1 MRRHGTALLAVLP
14 LVASVGLTGPAAPA
28 VAAPT
33 VTQEAASRAEVYVNN
48 KDCTP
53 NADGS
58 AERPYCTI
66 GAAAAVAQPGQT
78 VLVHPGD
85 YRETVTFDRSGTAD
99 APITYRAV
107 NSPDGE
113 VRVGDHYTLTDT
125 TFRLVGVHDV
135 LLEGFIVGTWSSSST
150 VVVDRSARITLDG
163 LAVFNQFEAPVA
175 VRLTGGSSDVTVRRS
190 WLRSLGGAAGVAVD
204 PGVTGTVL
212 TGNAFEDA
220 RIDVTDAPGTV
231 VTGNTVVTECDVAIQ
246 VAGVSP
252 GVRLH
257 NNVVQT
263 AGGPEY
269 DPQPCDAPSR
279 ATAISVSPES
289 SAGSTS
295 DHNLIGSRSGG
306 VPYRW
311 GGTTHETLDAF
322 RAATGQGGHDILDP
336 VLLDR
341 RGQSRSWWELESG
354 SPGLDSADADA
365 PGVLRTDLLGN
376 PHADLPHVPNTGT
389 GNGYHDRGA
398 VEWVGQGKVGATGF
412 RRVLGGGFLDTEAT
426 AVPTYGY
433 PTDGPGGSVA
443 FKFTGDRYWRV
454 GTAGSLRHTFRRAGS
469 VVMNARVDFIG
480 FRAADVSTKSRA
492 GNASVGPLFTVVGSL
507 YQPVAPTRVLDTR
520 SGVGV
525 PTRTPVPGNSE
536 VVLSIPE
543 IGGVPA
549 ADITAVVLN
558 VTATQPTSAGFLT
571 VYPDGVKLPDAS
583 NVNFVPKET
592 VPNLVTV
599 PMSNGKLRIRNSGS
613 GTVHVVADLQGWYG
627 AKGSG
632 LRTLAPTRMLDTRA
646 GTAGPFPANTTR
658 QVDLSG
664 KLPAGATAA
673 ILNVTVTGPTANG
686 VLKVFPAGSTVP
698 VASNLNFVTG
708 QTIPNLVT
716 VPVVAGK
723 VSIHNSSSG
732 TTHVIADLAGYYGS
746 AASGAVDGYVPLDPY
761 RIVDTRAS
769 IGLDGRGYGGPLQPY
784 EKVGFLPRYV
794 QTACPAT
801 CAKPTAAVFNMT
813 ATRPSAPGVLTAYPR
828 TGAAPPTA
836 SNVNFVAGETAA
848 NMAVVRAGTGGEI
861 AVYHNSKGGTEL
873 IVDQAGFFIAP
884 LS

>member
-1 MRRHGTALLAVLP
+1 MRRHGAALLAALP
-14 LVASVGLTGPAAPA
+14 LVTSVGLAGPVAPA
-28 VAAPT
+28 VAAPA
-33 VTQEAASRAEVYVNN
+33 VTAEVASRAEVYVSN

-53 NADGS
+53 DADGS
-58 AERPYCTI
+58 AAKPYCTI

-78 VLVHPGD
+78 VLVQPGE
-85 YRETVTFDRSGTAD
+85 YRETVTFDRSGTEG

-107 NSPDGE
+107 HSPDGE
-113 VRVGDHYTLTDT
+113 VRVGSHYTLTDT
-125 TFRLVGVHDV
+125 IFRLVGVHDIV
-135 LLEGFIVGTWSSSST
+135 LEGFIASGAGSSST

-163 LAVFNQFEAPVA
+163 LAVLNPFEASTL
-175 VRLTGGSSDVTVRRS
+175 VRLTGGSSDVTLRRS
-190 WLRSLGGAAGVAVD
+190 WLRGLGGVAGVAVE
-204 PGVTGTVL
+204 PGATGTVL
-212 TGNAFEDA
+212 TGNALEDA

-231 VTGNTVVTECDVAIQ
+231 LTGNTVVNECDVAIQ

-263 AGGPEY
+263 AGGPDY
-269 DPQPCDAPSR
+269 DPQPCDDPAT
-279 ATAISVSPES
+279 ATAISVSAES
-289 SAGSTS
+289 TAGSTS

-311 GGTTHETLDAF
+311 GGTTHQTLDAF
-322 RAATGQGGHDILDP
+322 RAATGQGGHDLLDL
-336 VLLDR
+336 VRLDR
-341 RGQSRSWWELESG
+341 RGQSRGWWELGSG

-376 PHADLPHVPNTGT
+376 PHADLPHVPNKGT

-412 RRVLGGGFLDTEAT
+412 RRVPGGGFLDTEAT

-443 FKFTGDRYWRV
+443 FKFTGDRYWRI

-469 VVMNARVDFIG
+469 VVMNARIDFIG
-480 FRAADVSTKSRA
+480 FRAADLSTKSRA
-492 GNASVGPLFTVVGSL
+492 GNASVGPLFTLVGSL
-507 YQPVAPTRVLDTR
+507 YQPIDPTRVLDTR
-520 SGVGV
+520 AAVGV

-549 ADITAVVLN
+549 ADITAVALN

-599 PMSNGKLRIRNSGS
+599 PMSNGKLRIRNTGS

-627 AKGSG
+627 ATGSG
-632 LRTLAPTRMLDTRA
+632 LRTLAPARMLDTRA

-658 QVDLSG
+658 QLDLSA

-673 ILNVTVTGPTANG
+673 ILNVTVTKPTASG
-686 VLKVFPAGSTVP
+686 VLKVFPSGSPVP
-698 VASNLNFVTG
+698 TASNLNFVTG
-708 QTIPNLVT
+708 QTVPNLVT
-716 VPVVAGK
+716 VPVVGGK
-723 VSIHNSSSG
+723 VSIHNASSG
-732 TTHVIADLAGYYGS
+732 STHVIADLAGYYGS
-746 AASGAVDGYVPLDPY
+746 AASGATDGYVPVDPH

-784 EKVGFLPRYV
+784 EKVAFLPWYV

-801 CAKPTAAVFNMT
+801 CATPTAAVFNT
-813 ATRPSAPGVLTAYPR
+813 TVTRPTSPGVLTAYPR
-828 TGAAPPTA
+828 TDAAPPTA

-848 NMAVVRAGTGGEI
+848 NMAVVRAGTGGQI
-861 AVYHNSKGGTEL
+861 GVHHNSPGASEL